1 MKYFFVEKSMEN
13 IVSRRNIESSILSL
27 SPFFRSSIL
36 AMESRCI
43 FPVFSIEQNVPINGI
58 ARVVS
63 LELIR
68 ETEAKLYREIVRGEK
83 YMEGRK
89 KEEGRKFVPRHSR

>member
-1 MKYFFVEKSMEN
+1 
-13 IVSRRNIESSILSL
+13 
-27 SPFFRSSIL
+27 
-36 AMESRCI
+36 MESRCI

-58 ARVVS
+58 ARATTRVVS

>member
-1 MKYFFVEKSMEN
+1 
-13 IVSRRNIESSILSL
+13 
-27 SPFFRSSIL
+27 
-36 AMESRCI
+36 MESRCI

-58 ARVVS
+58 ARATTRVVS

-83 YMEGRK
+83 YMEKRRREK
-89 KEEGRKFVPRHSR
+89 ICATSFSVTMMTQLASMRMS